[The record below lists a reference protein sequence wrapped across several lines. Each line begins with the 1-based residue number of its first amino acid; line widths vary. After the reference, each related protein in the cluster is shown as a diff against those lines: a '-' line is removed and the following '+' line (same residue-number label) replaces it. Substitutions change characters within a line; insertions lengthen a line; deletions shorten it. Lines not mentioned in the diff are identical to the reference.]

1 MATVSRLAKRY
12 LFVSIGS
19 LALATTQA
27 AYGQEPADE
36 IAEVEG
42 SLHILTGG
50 DVRENPVKRREIG
63 VDV

>member
-36 IAEVEG
+36 IAELRKLLAEQAQR
-42 SLHILTGG
+42 L
-50 DVRENPVKRREIG
+50 DRQRERRQERG
-63 VDV
+63 